1 MFCALL
7 LTPGGQNP
15 TKTNRAPVSMPKLP
29 LLQVLVWLYP
39 FWPLWNVQKPLK
51 TAIFCCFGLYYLIP
65 DGQNPRKFTGHLHL
79 CTNYPSSKFCS
90 NCTLSDPI
98 ETSKNPKNGQNGQF
112 STFCALF
119 SFLPPG
125 GQNPKKPIGHQHP
138 CPNYPS
144 SKFRANCT
152 LSDHFGTSK
161 TPKNS

>member
-1 MFCALL
+1 MANFRFVQQNKCVYHPTYHQKL
-7 LTPGGQNP
+7 LTTPSVDQNH
-15 TKTNRAPVSMPKLP
+15 V
-29 LLQVLVWLYP
+29 VL
-39 FWPLWNVQKPLK
+39 NVV
-51 TAIFCCFGLYYLIP
+51 
-65 DGQNPRKFTGHLHL
+65 L